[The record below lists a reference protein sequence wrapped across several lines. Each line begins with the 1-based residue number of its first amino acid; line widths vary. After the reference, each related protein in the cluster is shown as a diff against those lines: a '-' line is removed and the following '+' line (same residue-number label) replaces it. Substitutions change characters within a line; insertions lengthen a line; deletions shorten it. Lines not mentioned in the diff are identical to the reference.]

1 LDKTFT
7 SDGFT
12 LIELIMVIA
21 LVGILAAL
29 SLPYFKDWTQN
40 ARYREAARDLASVL
54 RDARSRAISQNL
66 EHRVEFEVSDRK
78 YRMTRGTRA
87 YNNSSFPVV
96 VRDWVDLTS
105 RNIKLKGTLNCD
117 SDVDRIISFNPNG
130 TSNMEYIC
138 IMDGSSTPVM
148 KYRVGV
154 QNASTGR
161 VEIRR

>member
-1 LDKTFT
+1 
-7 SDGFT
+7 
-12 LIELIMVIA
+12 
-21 LVGILAAL
+21 
-29 SLPYFKDWTQN
+29 
-40 ARYREAARDLASVL
+40 
-54 RDARSRAISQNL
+54 L